1 MDLWNHVGTCLSTED
16 LSAQEA
22 LTEILDDAAAKELA
36 RASELDPST
45 SRYRKE
51 LERVEKS
58 RNEHNNLV
66 EQGLGK

>member
-1 MDLWNHVGTCLSTED
+1 MRAKIHANRGLVYRYSRRF
-16 LSAQEA
+16 
-22 LTEILDDAAAKELA
+22 DAAVKELA
-36 RASELDPST
+36 RASELDLST